1 MNTRYETHAPF
12 AHDHRSHPVS
22 LLSTAVASADRAFI
36 DALAVHE
43 DVRLCAFYKWEAAGK
58 PSGNDI
64 AFWLEAELEVTRGQS
79 EISTSADDGHA
90 DQPLGT
96 NAAGDKQ
103 ETWGR
108 GNSQDADRHSG
119 IRHPRSLK
127 M

>member
-1 MNTRYETHAPF
+1 MNTRYDNHAPF
-12 AHDHRSHPVS
+12 AHAHRSHPVS

-58 PSGNDI
+58 PSGNDFP
-64 AFWLEAELEVTRGQS
+64 FWFEAEQEVSGAPS
-79 EISTSADDGHA
+79 ERPAAPDERHP
-90 DQPLGT
+90 DQPSLT
-96 NAAGDKQ
+96 LAAG
-103 ETWGR
+103 ETQGTSGR

-119 IRHPRSLK
+119 IRHPHSSK